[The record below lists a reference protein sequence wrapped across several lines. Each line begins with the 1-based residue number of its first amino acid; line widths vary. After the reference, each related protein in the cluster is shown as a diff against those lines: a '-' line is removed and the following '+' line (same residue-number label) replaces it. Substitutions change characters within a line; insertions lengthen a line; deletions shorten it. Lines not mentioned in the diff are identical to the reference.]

1 MTGSMILLSATALIA
16 LLPSAVL
23 PYRRDGEAGRLFW
36 LLLAVAF
43 AGPLAWSASAFAS
56 GWRTGLAPALWLTV
70 LATLAVFG
78 TVVVLS
84 RDGRRL
90 AALLFPWLIVLGLIA
105 TVWQNQP
112 ERPMEATAPAGWV
125 WLHIAFSLATYAVLT
140 LAAVAGLSAFLQER
154 ALKTKRQTALT
165 RALPSLSLAE
175 MLELRL
181 LGLSA
186 AMLVLGLLT
195 GMTVQYFETGALL
208 AVNHK
213 TAFSL
218 AALAI
223 VAILL
228 IARRASGLRGRQAA
242 RLVLLAYLL
251 LTFAYPGVKFVTDV
265 LMA

>member
-1 MTGSMILLSATALIA
+1 MTVLSLSALIA
-16 LLPSAVL
+16 LLPSAML
-23 PYRRDGEAGRLFW
+23 PFRRDGEGGGVFW

-43 AGPLAWSASAFAS
+43 AGPLAWATAAFAS

-70 LATLAVFG
+70 IATLAVFA
-78 TVVVLS
+78 VVVAVS

-90 AALLFPWLIVLGLIA
+90 ATLLFPYLIALGLIA

-112 ERPMEATAPAGWV
+112 ERPMGGGAPAQWV

-140 LAAVAGLSAFLQER
+140 LAAVAGVSAFLQER
-154 ALKTKRQTALT
+154 ALKAKRQTMLS
-165 RALPSLSLAE
+165 RALPGLSLAE
-175 MLELRL
+175 TLELRL

-186 AMLVLGLLT
+186 VILVLGLLT
-195 GMTVQYFETGALL
+195 GMTLQYFETGALL
-208 AVNHK
+208 VVNHK

-218 AALAI
+218 ATLVI
-223 VAILL
+223 VAVLL
-228 IARRASGLRGRQAA
+228 VARRISGLRGRQAA
-242 RLVLLAYLL
+242 RLVFLAYLL